1 MIARTHGIDLIPLA
15 REKSE
20 ADAEE
25 VSGPFAFD
33 VPNRNDS
40 ENDNVATE

>member
-1 MIARTHGIDLIPLA
+1 VIARTHGIDLIPLA
-15 REKSE
+15 HENSE
-20 ADAEE
+20 AHAKE

-40 ENDNVATE
+40 ENAAIATE

>member
-1 MIARTHGIDLIPLA
+1 VIARTHGIDLIPLA

-20 ADAEE
+20 AHAKE

-33 VPNRNDS
+33 VPNGNDS
-40 ENDNVATE
+40 ENAIVVTE